1 MSNKD
6 KKEYVDPETGEAFSQ
21 ADLEELLEKI
31 LAEPGPPEW
40 VRFTHIFNDRFAGNR
55 MVYVSVPMRRPNR
68 QELERAQAGL
78 TKNNAGAMRT
88 LCLDVTHPEFKD
100 RLAKAMNM
108 YPGLAMTFGNELFT
122 SSGLG
127 SLGNG

>member
-1 MSNKD
+1 MNEPSD
-6 KKEYVDPETGEAFSQ
+6 VTSQDAAPEGYVLFSHTF
-21 ADLEELLEKI
+21 K
-31 LAEPGPPEW
+31 
-40 VRFTHIFNDRFAGNR
+40 DRFAGGKE
-55 MVYVSVPMRRPNR
+55 VTVSVPLRRPTR

-88 LCLDVTHPEFKD
+88 LCLDVAHPDGKA
-100 RLAKAMNM
+100 RLAEAMDT